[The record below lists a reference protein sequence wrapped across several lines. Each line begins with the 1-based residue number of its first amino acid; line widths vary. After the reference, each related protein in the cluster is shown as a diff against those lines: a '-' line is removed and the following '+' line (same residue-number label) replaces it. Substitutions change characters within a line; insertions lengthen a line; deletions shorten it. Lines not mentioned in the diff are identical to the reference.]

1 MVVVVVLL
9 DVAVVVLL
17 MAVDALFVV
26 AVVATLTGEPSIQ
39 TNTLF
44 SASSNRP
51 IHTSSVGSETN
62 QYATFLHAQVT
73 TFKVFVQLIGLFK
86 I

>member
-1 MVVVVVLL
+1 MVVVVLMVV
-9 DVAVVVLL
+9 VAVVVVLCLL
-17 MAVDALFVV
+17 LFVD

>member
-1 MVVVVVLL
+1 MVVVVV
-9 DVAVVVLL
+9 VVV
-17 MAVDALFVV
+17 VDVLLFVV
-26 AVVATLTGEPSIQ
+26 AVVATRTGEPSIQ

-62 QYATFLHAQVT
+62 Q
-73 TFKVFVQLIGLFK
+73 
-86 I
+86 